1 MVLLSSRF
9 QFIKHQIA
17 WSYNPSIAVTTL
29 VWAIPRSL
37 ATTSGITFV
46 FFSSGYLDV
55 SVLRVRS
62 PYGVTCLQHARL
74 PHSEICGSQCMCHYP
89 QLIAAYHVL
98 LRLSEPRHSLCA
110 LSNLSNLLVF
120 FLYLFTT
127 SINSNM
133 SMNFLRGGYRSRT
146 DDPLRA
152 RQVLQPAELIPQYT

>member
-1 MVLLSSRF
+1 MF
-9 QFIKHQIA
+9 QFSA
-17 WSYNPSIAVTTL
+17 FAP
-29 VWAIPRSL
+29 
-37 ATTSGITFV
+37 
-46 FFSSGYLDV
+46 
-55 SVLRVRS
+55 LRVI
-62 PYGVTCLQHARL
+62 YLQYIGL
-74 PHSEICGSQCMCHYP
+74 PHSEINGSQIICISP
-89 QLIAAYHVL
+89 SLIAAYHVL

-152 RQVLQPAELIPQYT
+152 RQVL